1 MTARTKIGAI
11 VFLALS
17 LWLAVAAPKPEIGLV
32 LAILLLTVFLFAF
45 ELVRVDVAAV
55 GILVLLGLFSSF
67 SDPLGLEPLVAQ
79 GLFQGFASNAVI
91 SIIAVMIIG
100 AGLDKTGLMGR
111 VSQKILKVAGQ
122 TEARIIPAIAG
133 TVGAISSFMQNVG
146 AAALFLPVVARI
158 AARTNIPMSRLLMP
172 MGFSAILGGTITM
185 IGSSPL
191 ILLNDLILAANQTL
205 PVQSQMATW
214 SLFSVTPIGL
224 ALLAT
229 GIGYF
234 VLFGRYVLPSGSDKE
249 IPRAVGTLQYF
260 QELYGLDYAVSEL
273 QVPPG
278 SPLVGLTLDELERA
292 QRVRVI
298 AVQRGREAP
307 RIGLGGLSREI
318 VIEAGMVLGV
328 LATPERIASLTASHG
343 LELRDGLQSLA
354 EALSPQTSGIAEVVI
369 PPGSSLIGKAA
380 RELSLRKSYGL
391 ALMALHRGGKTMREG
406 EGIRDLPLNGGD
418 VLVVHTTWQALA
430 RLERNRD
437 FAVITAEYPREEL
450 RPHKVVPALTGL
462 ALALGLLFAGVP
474 LPLALLTGA
483 LVMILSGVLSINE
496 AYLSV
501 SWKSVFLLASLIPLG
516 VAVETSGTAAWLA
529 EQVLSLL
536 VGVPVWGWQLAVA
549 LLATLFTLVM
559 SNVGATVLLVPL
571 AINIA
576 LAVGGNPAVFALTV
590 ALATSNAFLLPTH
603 QVNALIMAPGGYRVA
618 DFLRAGGVMT
628 VLFIIV
634 MMVMLNLL
642 Y

>member
-1 MTARTKIGAI
+1 
-11 VFLALS
+11 
-17 LWLAVAAPKPEIGLV
+17 
-32 LAILLLTVFLFAF
+32 
-45 ELVRVDVAAV
+45 
-55 GILVLLGLFSSF
+55 
-67 SDPLGLEPLVAQ
+67 
-79 GLFQGFASNAVI
+79 
-91 SIIAVMIIG
+91 
-100 AGLDKTGLMGR
+100 
-111 VSQKILKVAGQ
+111 
-122 TEARIIPAIAG
+122 
-133 TVGAISSFMQNVG
+133 
-146 AAALFLPVVARI
+146 
-158 AARTNIPMSRLLMP
+158 
-172 MGFSAILGGTITM
+172 
-185 IGSSPL
+185 
-191 ILLNDLILAANQTL
+191 
-205 PVQSQMATW
+205 
-214 SLFSVTPIGL
+214 
-224 ALLAT
+224 
-229 GIGYF
+229 
-234 VLFGRYVLPSGSDKE
+234 
-249 IPRAVGTLQYF
+249 
-260 QELYGLDYAVSEL
+260 
-273 QVPPG
+273 
-278 SPLVGLTLDELERA
+278 
-292 QRVRVI
+292 
-298 AVQRGREAP
+298 
-307 RIGLGGLSREI
+307 
-318 VIEAGMVLGV
+318 
-328 LATPERIASLTASHG
+328 
-343 LELRDGLQSLA
+343 
-354 EALSPQTSGIAEVVI
+354 
-369 PPGSSLIGKAA
+369 
-380 RELSLRKSYGL
+380 
-391 ALMALHRGGKTMREG
+391 MREE

-450 RPHKVVPALTGL
+450 RPHKVVPALTSL

-483 LVMILSGVLSINE
+483 IGMILSGVLSIDE

-536 VGVPVWGWQLAVA
+536 GGVPVWGWQLAVA

-618 DFLRAGGVMT
+618 DFLRASGVMT

-634 MMVMLNLL
+634 MVMLNLL